1 MTKLKR
7 SSISS
12 ERVTITRP
20 VLWISPY
27 SSPETLTHMKRTEA
41 REWIERYNRKA
52 RSDGAAQARAWWA
65 ITISDIE
72 RKRGLEAAIELRNL
86 MNEERKK

>member
-1 MTKLKR
+1 
-7 SSISS
+7 
-12 ERVTITRP
+12 
-20 VLWISPY
+20 
-27 SSPETLTHMKRTEA
+27 MKRTEA

-52 RSDGAAQARAWWA
+52 REDGATQARAWWA

-72 RKRGLEAAIELRNL
+72 RKRGLDAAIELRNL